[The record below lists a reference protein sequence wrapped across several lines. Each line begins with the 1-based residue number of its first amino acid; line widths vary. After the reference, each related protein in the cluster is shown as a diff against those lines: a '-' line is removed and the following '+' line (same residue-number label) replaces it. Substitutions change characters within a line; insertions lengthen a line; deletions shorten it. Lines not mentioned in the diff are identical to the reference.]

1 MNAAAL
7 RIEHAPDLGRIFE
20 LAGAGA
26 LDAQSASLADFCACA
41 QSALMKRGRT
51 ETLDEEV
58 RATVAKWP
66 ELSPP
71 RFIQHGQGHNGTA
84 RIEIHGVRYRLSLKL
99 NNEIKT
105 EQNGLTWWSPSG
117 FSKDGGVRPL
127 TSRLGRL
134 DEAFW
139 VLERDGCFALTPGS
153 LSEGGVPPLDDPPTR
168 YAGFLP
174 PLPMQHLGDPGFR
187 ADHRL
192 RYAYVAGAMA
202 NGIAS
207 VELVEALGRAGMLGF
222 FGAAGLDLPRI
233 EQAIERLQRSL
244 AAKPFGFN
252 LIHSPNEPDLEAAT
266 VDIYLRK
273 GIRLVEAAAFLRL
286 TLPVVRYRVAG
297 IFRDA
302 EGRVAAPNRIVAKVS
317 RVEVAAQFLSPP
329 PKELLN
335 ELVRRREI
343 TPEQAQLAAEIP
355 VAQNV
360 TAEADSAGHTDNR
373 PLVTLLPTLL
383 SLRDR
388 MQQKYAFAVPLRIG
402 AAGGLSTPG
411 ALAAAFAMGAAYA
424 VTGSVNQ
431 ACVESGAS
439 QGVRRL
445 LAQAEQA
452 DTAMAPAAD
461 MFEMGVKVQVL
472 KRGTM
477 FPMRAAKLYE
487 LYRACSG
494 LETLPATERA
504 TLEKQ
509 FFRTSLEAAW
519 LSTRDYFLKRD
530 PRQVE
535 RAERD
540 AKHKMALVFR
550 SYLGLSS
557 RWANAGDPERVLDY
571 QVWCGPAMGAFNEW
585 TKGSWLEKAENRRA
599 AEIGLNLLHGAAV
612 QLRGLAL
619 RNQGIPLPVELV
631 NCPPLEEAELKT
643 GLHRDE

>member
-1 MNAAAL
+1 MYNETKNNQNA
-7 RIEHAPDLGRIFE
+7 
-20 LAGAGA
+20 
-26 LDAQSASLADFCACA
+26 
-41 QSALMKRGRT
+41 
-51 ETLDEEV
+51 
-58 RATVAKWP
+58 
-66 ELSPP
+66 
-71 RFIQHGQGHNGTA
+71 
-84 RIEIHGVRYRLSLKL
+84 
-99 NNEIKT
+99 
-105 EQNGLTWWSPSG
+105 LTWWTPNGS
-117 FSKDGGVRPL
+117 SKDDAVRSL
-127 TSRLGRL
+127 TGSLGRL

-139 VLERDGCFALTPGS
+139 VLERNGSFALAPGS
-153 LSEGGVPPLDDPPTR
+153 LSKAGVQPFDEPGTR
-168 YAGFLP
+168 SAGFLP
-174 PLPMQHLGDPGFR
+174 QLPMEHLGDPGFR

-192 RYAYVAGAMA
+192 RYAYVAGGMA

-207 VELVEALGRAGMLGF
+207 AELVEALARAGMLGF
-222 FGAAGLDLPRI
+222 FGAAGLELPRI
-233 EQAIERLQRSL
+233 EGAIERLQRRL
-244 AAKPFGFN
+244 AAESFGFN
-252 LIHSPNEPDLEAAT
+252 LIHSPNEPDREAAT
-266 VDIYLRK
+266 VGLYLRK
-273 GIRLVEAAAFLRL
+273 GIRLVEAAAYLRL

-297 IFRDA
+297 ICRDA
-302 EGRVAAPNRIVAKVS
+302 EGRVTAPNRIVAKVS
-317 RVEVAAQFLSPP
+317 RAEVAAQFLSPP
-329 PKELLN
+329 PEELLN
-335 ELVRRREI
+335 ELVRSREI
-343 TPEQAQLAAEIP
+343 TPEQAQMAAEIP
-355 VAQNV
+355 VAQDV

-383 SLRDR
+383 SLRNR
-388 MQQKYAFAVPLRIG
+388 LQKNYAFALPLRIG

-411 ALAAAFAMGAAYA
+411 ALAAAFAMGAAYVA
-424 VTGSVNQ
+424 TGSVNQ

-439 QGVRRL
+439 ESVRRL

-487 LYRACSG
+487 LYRAYPG
-494 LETLPATERA
+494 LEMLPVAERA

-519 LSTRDYFLKRD
+519 QGTRDYFLRQD

-585 TKGSWLEKAENRRA
+585 TKGSWLEKVENRRV
-599 AEIGLNLLHGAAV
+599 AEVGLNLLYGAAL
-612 QLRGLAL
+612 QMRGLAL
-619 RNQGIPLPVELV
+619 RNQGFPLPVELT

-643 GLHRDE
+643 VSHRDE